1 MHASELGCGQQ
12 SISNHLCIARIAP
25 VHNLLRKMR
34 NMVLVTFVCLGR
46 LTSLLDIIKALS
58 SVQAF
63 LPSIPLVHLHQFIY
77 ASLCFVVCIL
87 HLNIRFS
94 IGVINNF

>member
-12 SISNHLCIARIAP
+12 SISNHLFIARVAP
-25 VHNLLRKMR
+25 VYNLLRKMR
-34 NMVLVTFVCLGR
+34 NMVLVTFMCLGK

-63 LPSIPLVHLHQFIY
+63 LQYHLYIY
-77 ASLCFVVCIL
+77 ISSSMQACVFVVCIL

-94 IGVINNF
+94 VGVINNF

>member
-1 MHASELGCGQQ
+1 MHPSELGCGQQ
-12 SISNHLCIARIAP
+12 SISNHLCIARVAP
-25 VHNLLRKMR
+25 VHNLLRK
-34 NMVLVTFVCLGR
+34 VLVTFMCLGR

-63 LPSIPLVHLHQFIY
+63 FQYHLYIY
-77 ASLCFVVCIL
+77 INSSMQACVFVVCIL